1 MGAELIPPSSVTMA
15 LPTLGT
21 MGFVGCPHPEPE
33 IFFLVPCSIVS
44 WGEPLRGVC
53 TLGVGPQ
60 DLYLWVPDLRGETS

>member
-60 DLYLWVPDLRGETS
+60 DLYLWGA